1 MINMMIETVTA
12 VLRRC
17 SRASTYFQAR
27 RVANIIRD
35 GRGGICFE
43 DRPSRG
49 LISLAPPR
57 SISSA
62 KKSFCLLYQWL
73 TPKQAYSL
81 RNDNY
86 FCVRGGCTGGIYII
100 VNSATNNIFSIGP
113 YRKQRSLQVMC
124 VELYDVFGTMSRI
137 PYWPLP
143 RGDLLLGEKI
153 LLENTVTE
161 RGLLRIA
168 NKETLHAAC
177 FWAEMKRL
185 GVKVSINVD

>member
-1 MINMMIETVTA
+1 MMIETVTA

-43 DRPSRG
+43 DMLSRR
-49 LISLAPPR
+49 LIGLAPPGVR
-57 SISSA
+57 IEA
-62 KKSFCLLYQWL
+62 DKKSFCLLYQWL
-73 TPKQAYSL
+73 TPKQVHSL

-86 FCVRGGCTGGIYII
+86 FCVRGGCTGDIYII
-100 VNSATNNIFSIGP
+100 VNSATNNIFSIRP
-113 YRKQRSLQVMC
+113 YRKRQSLQVMC

-153 LLENTVTE
+153 LLENAVTE